1 MNKLIRVFV
10 AVALTFLVVP
20 SSVAAEE
27 KNPYGAPAVDA
38 AGPNESIFKV
48 SKGAKKA
55 TFTFSQLK
63 KMKTSKVTIFEP
75 FVKKSQ
81 AFTVIPMKDF
91 FKRVGISGSDSVS
104 TVALNDYIFKS
115 TAAKF
120 TAANALIAIERNG
133 VEIPYDQGGPV
144 RLIFAKSSSWS
155 KNLDAWNWSLA
166 SINVK

>member
-1 MNKLIRVFV
+1 MKVIVAASLI
-10 AVALTFLVVP
+10 FLVTP
-20 SSVAAEE
+20 SGVAHAET
-27 KNPYGAPAVDA
+27 NPYGSPVVDP
-38 AGPNESIFKV
+38 AGPNESIFTV

-75 FVKKSQ
+75 FVKKNQ
-81 AFTVIPMKDF
+81 TFTVIPMKDF

-104 TVALNDYIFKS
+104 TAALNDYIFKS
-115 TAAKF
+115 TASKF
-120 TAANALIAIERNG
+120 IAANALIAIERNG
-133 VEIPYDQGGPV
+133 AAIPYDQGGPI

-166 SINVK
+166 SITVK

>member
-1 MNKLIRVFV
+1 MNKLIRVIV

-20 SSVAAEE
+20 SGVAAEE
-27 KNPYGAPAVDA
+27 KNPYGAPAVDPA
-38 AGPNESIFKV
+38 APNESIFTV

-75 FVKKSQ
+75 FVKKNQ
-81 AFTVIPMKDF
+81 TFTVIPMKDF

-120 TAANALIAIERNG
+120 VAANALIAIERNG

-144 RLIFAKSSSWS
+144 RLIFAKSSTWS

-166 SINVK
+166 SLTVK